1 MIPKVTSDCFVSIYL
16 TDKGSQLMSLLF
28 LILISVSGAL
38 NSHLDRHENI
48 GKGMLGMKFFNRM
61 MKDERFKGIPM
72 ILETPCE
79 DNSVYA
85 KEIKTL
91 YEIVNN

>member
-1 MIPKVTSDCFVSIYL
+1 
-16 TDKGSQLMSLLF
+16 MSLLF
-28 LILISVSGAL
+28 FILISVPGAL